1 MGANMEENIKNE
13 NVRANADDAVELN
26 SEKAIEAMDKAQNDN
41 SQKTE
46 AELQLA
52 AQEKENK
59 VKIISQGRLVAKRF
73 FRSKLSVIGLIG
85 IVFLFVFSFIGP
97 LFSPYGETEIVTSAT
112 RDVETIFSYDVVDV
126 DPETGE
132 QIKYV
137 MYEVR
142 TATVANKAAPS
153 IKNLLGTDTMGMD
166 VFTRLMYGGRISLM
180 ISFIVVF
187 LEEFLGIILG
197 GLAGYFG
204 KWVDQ
209 LIMRIVDIL
218 NCIPTLPILLIACSI
233 LDSWQVDP
241 SLRIYLLMVILTAF
255 GWTGTARLVRGQ
267 ILMLREQEFMVAAE
281 ATGLS
286 TGSKIF
292 KHLLPNVL
300 PQIIVSAT
308 LGLGGVILYES
319 TLSYLNLGVPFPY
332 AAWGSMIGL
341 ASPSS
346 GSGQEILQSYPN
358 LWIPAGILIII
369 AVLSFNFIGDGLR
382 DAFDPKSKK

>member
-1 MGANMEENIKNE
+1 MEEKYEVINETETANE
-13 NVRANADDAVELN
+13 NL
-26 SEKAIEAMDKAQNDN
+26 SERNVSEETENKTSAP
-41 SQKTE
+41 TE
-46 AELQLA
+46 AELELSA
-52 AQEKENK
+52 AEKENK
-59 VKIISQGRLVAKRF
+59 VKIMSQGRLVAKRF
-73 FRSKLSVIGLIG
+73 FRSKLSVIGLVG
-85 IVFLFVFSFIGP
+85 IIFLFMFSFFGP
-97 LFSPYGETEIVTSAT
+97 MFSPYGETEIISSAT
-112 RDVETIFSYDVVDV
+112 REVRTIYSWDTGES

-132 QIKYV
+132 RIF
-137 MYEVR
+137 MYEIR

-166 VFTRLMYGGRISLM
+166 VLTRLMYGGRISLL

-187 LEEFLGIILG
+187 LEEFIGIILG

-204 KWVDQ
+204 KWVDN

-233 LDSWQVDP
+233 LDSWNFEP
-241 SLRIYLLMVILTAF
+241 KLRIYLLMVILTVF

-286 TGSKIF
+286 TKHKIF

-308 LGLGGVILYES
+308 LGLGSVILYES

-332 AAWGSMIGL
+332 AAWGSMISL
-341 ASPSS
+341 ASPSA
-346 GSGQEILQSYPN
+346 GPEILQHYPN
-358 LWIPAGILIII
+358 LWIPAGVLIVM

-382 DAFDPKSKK
+382 DAFDPKAKK

>member
-1 MGANMEENIKNE
+1 MDEKYEIINETEKKE
-13 NVRANADDAVELN
+13 NVTAE
-26 SEKAIEAMDKAQNDN
+26 ETMETAIENKVGV
-41 SQKTE
+41 SE
-46 AELQLA
+46 AELELSA
-52 AQEKENK
+52 AEKENK
-59 VKIISQGRLVAKRF
+59 VKIMSQGRLVAKRF
-73 FRSKLSVIGLIG
+73 FRSRLSVIGLVG
-85 IVFLFVFSFIGP
+85 IIFLFIFSFAGP
-97 LFSPYGETEIVTSAT
+97 WFSPYGETEIISSAT
-112 RDVETIFSYDVVDV
+112 REVNTIYSWDTGETDA
-126 DPETGE
+126 ETGE
-132 QIKYV
+132 RIF
-137 MYEVR
+137 MYEIR
-142 TATVANKAAPS
+142 TAVVANKAAPS

-166 VFTRLMYGGRISLM
+166 VLTRLMYGGRISLL

-187 LEEFLGIILG
+187 LEEFIGIILG

-204 KWVDQ
+204 KWVDN

-233 LDSWQVDP
+233 LDSWNFEP
-241 SLRIYLLMVILTAF
+241 KLRIYLLMVILTAF

-267 ILMLREQEFMVAAE
+267 ILSLREQEFMVAAE

-286 TGSKIF
+286 TKHKIF

-308 LGLGGVILYES
+308 LGLGSVILYES

-332 AAWGSMIGL
+332 AAWGSMISL

-346 GSGQEILQSYPN
+346 GPEILQHYPN
-358 LWIPAGILIII
+358 LWIPAGVLIVM

-382 DAFDPKSKK
+382 DAFDPKAKK

>member
-1 MGANMEENIKNE
+1 MDEEIK
-13 NVRANADDAVELN
+13 VLN
-26 SEKAIEAMDKAQNDN
+26 TEEKTREEM
-41 SQKTE
+41 TE
-46 AELQLA
+46 AELQLK
-52 AQEKENK
+52 AQESENK
-59 VKIISQGRLVAKRF
+59 VKVMSQGRIVAKRF
-73 FRSKLSVIGLIG
+73 FRSKLSVIGLVG
-85 IVFLFVFSFIGP
+85 IIFLFVFSFVGP
-97 LFSPYGETEIVTSAT
+97 LFSPYGETEIVKSAT
-112 RDVETIFSYDVVDV
+112 REVRTIYSYD
-126 DPETGE
+126 TGE
-132 QIKYV
+132 IDEITGEHIV
-137 MYEVR
+137 MYEIR
-142 TATVANKAAPS
+142 TAVVANKAAPS

-166 VFTRLMYGGRISLM
+166 VLTRLMYGGRISLM

-187 LEEFLGIILG
+187 LEEFIGIILG

-233 LDSWQVDP
+233 LDSWKVEP

-286 TGSKIF
+286 TRSKIF

-308 LGLGGVILYES
+308 LGLGSVILYES

-332 AAWGSMIGL
+332 AAWGSMISL

-346 GSGQEILQSYPN
+346 GSEILQHYPN
-358 LWIPAGILIII
+358 LWIPAGVLIVV

-382 DAFDPKSKK
+382 DAFDPKAKK